1 MTLTHRLG
9 TTALYIGILS
19 TSQKGAMYLFAAQ
32 EKNPARNAM
41 DMHVQDFVVNEDLLL
56 PILKRLMFLV

>member
-1 MTLTHRLG
+1 
-9 TTALYIGILS
+9 
-19 TSQKGAMYLFAAQ
+19 MYLFAAQ